1 MNRKRMIVWLFTS
14 FIYITFF
21 CVIFGVSIYTCTENR
36 FYEKTAQLIAAG
48 SNGNSNTEQL
58 LVSSLKKE
66 NRIEINKGK
75 KILEKYGY
83 TKEYKF
89 NFNNYQ
95 IFSKVCISM
104 LLLIA
109 LLFFYFVTSI
119 LISNIIKRR
128 RIHSLAE
135 YLYDINQGI
144 YKMQTDKKEDEIF
157 NFRR

>member
-144 YKMQTDKKEDEIF
+144 YKMQTDKKKT
-157 NFRR
+157 NFQF